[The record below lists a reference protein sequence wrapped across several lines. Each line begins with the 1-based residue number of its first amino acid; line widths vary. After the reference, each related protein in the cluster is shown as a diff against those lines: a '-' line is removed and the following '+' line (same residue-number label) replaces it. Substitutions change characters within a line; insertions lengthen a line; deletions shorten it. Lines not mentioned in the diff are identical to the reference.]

1 MTLSTT
7 YALDNDQQGAS
18 TSLAWLA
25 QVLDPHTMRILQ
37 PLVRPGS
44 RVLELG
50 AGTGT
55 IARKLADIVIHEP
68 VTAATDDDVLAP
80 LPTGPR
86 GLVVA
91 TDLKPIH
98 VQPTHP
104 GVRVEKHDLRIHPV
118 TAIKGGPWDLIH
130 LRCVMAHLGNR
141 NELIAELAAALA
153 PGGHLVIEEW
163 GGVGA
168 GMVLRAPTDQTEV
181 LYSAYQQA
189 LRNYFTDYGNDGTWI
204 LRAYRLMVEAGLEA
218 EVQTGAKSWVGGKA
232 GCRLP
237 IAMSEQI
244 EDQLIAQGMTL
255 DDLQKL
261 RTHLVDPAVTVMGNQ
276 TWSFIGRRPIAE
288 G

>member
-7 YALDNDQQGAS
+7 YALDNDQRGAGI
-18 TSLAWLA
+18 SLAWLA
-25 QVLDPHTMRILQ
+25 QILDPHTMRILE
-37 PLVRPGS
+37 PRLEPGA

-50 AGTGT
+50 AGTGS
-55 IARKLADIVIHEP
+55 IARKVADIVIHEP
-68 VTAATDDDVLAP
+68 AAAAGDHGDRSVLHA
-80 LPTGPR
+80 GPR

-104 GVRVEKHDLRIHPV
+104 GVRVEKHDLRSQPV
-118 TAIKGGPWDLIH
+118 AGIGGGPWDLIH
-130 LRCVMAHLGNR
+130 ARCLLAHLGR
-141 NELIAELAAALA
+141 RDQLVAELAAVLA
-153 PGGHLVIEEW
+153 PGGYLVIEDW

-168 GMVLRAPTDQTEV
+168 GVVLRAPTGETEV

-189 LRNYFTDYGNDGTWI
+189 LRSYLQVHGNDGTWI

-218 EVQTGAKSWVGGKA
+218 EVLTGATSWVGGQA

-237 IAMSEQI
+237 IELSKQI
-244 EDQLIAQGMTL
+244 EDQLIEHGIAL
-255 DDLQKL
+255 DDLRTL
-261 RTHLVDPAVTVMGNQ
+261 RTHLVNPDVTVMGNL
-276 TWSFIGRRPIAE
+276 TWSFVGRRPIAA